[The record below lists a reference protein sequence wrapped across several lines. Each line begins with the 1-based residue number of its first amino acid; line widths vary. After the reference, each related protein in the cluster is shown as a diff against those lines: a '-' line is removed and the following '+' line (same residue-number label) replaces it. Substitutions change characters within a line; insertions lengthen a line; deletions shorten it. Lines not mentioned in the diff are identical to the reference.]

1 MEKPMITVE
10 NYEVEVIYIRFK
22 GTYTEFRKNSRKMFN
37 ELFKFAKK
45 YDLIKGNFTK
55 VMTIYH
61 DNPFVTDPNNLR
73 TSVAMTVPSNTT
85 IVEEG
90 KIGTMKFGGKYAVL
104 HYELSLGEYEQAW
117 KYAYSDWLLK
127 NDKYTPR
134 DSVPFEL
141 YVTEPPKDFT
151 KKSKTDIYIPI
162 E

>member
-1 MEKPMITVE
+1 MITVE

-22 GTYTEFRKNSRKMFN
+22 GSYTEFRKNSRKMFN
-37 ELFKFAKK
+37 ELFKYAKK
-45 YDLIKGNFTK
+45 YNLIRENHTK

-61 DNPFVTDPNNLR
+61 DNPFITDSKNLR

-90 KIGTMKFGGKYAVL
+90 KIGTMKFGGKYVVL
-104 HYELSLGEYEQAW
+104 HFELSIGEYEKAW

-134 DSVPFEL
+134 DSFPFEL
-141 YVTEPPKDFT
+141 YVTEPPEDYK